1 MTPPEAQPADDD
13 RRPLEDA
20 AAAWVVRHERG
31 LDAAEQDAF
40 SDWLGADPRHRAAF
54 AEQRWSWEELDRL
67 NGLQSSAASVPD
79 ENLLAP
85 RRTTASRGWL
95 LASSAA
101 AAAAVVLVL
110 LAAPLSR
117 RPEPTLAPPAERL
130 ALCEE
135 RKLGDGTAVDLNRG
149 AVITVEFTATER
161 RVRLERGEAHFA
173 VAKDPARP
181 FVVEVEGVAVRAV
194 GTAFSVKRGA
204 DSVAVLVTEGTVAVN
219 SPAAAHS
226 KHAPLVTAGQK
237 AVVSLSPQAPA
248 TVIEAVAAAEME
260 ARLAWKPRLLEFD
273 EAPLVDIAAEFNRRN
288 PVRIEIADP
297 ALRARRLSATLRS
310 DNVEGFVRMLEAD
323 FGVAVSRPESGVI
336 ALWARRQPILRN

>member
-1 MTPPEAQPADDD
+1 MNPRDPDPGSATGTDA
-13 RRPLEDA
+13 A

-31 LDAAEQDAF
+31 LTAAEQDAF
-40 SDWLGADPRHRAAF
+40 SAWLAADPRHRAAF

-67 NGLQSSAASVPD
+67 NGLQTSVHAVPEETRPTARRFAAPIALAGI
-79 ENLLAP
+79 LLV
-85 RRTTASRGWL
+85 
-95 LASSAA
+95 AA
-101 AAAAVVLVL
+101 IVYLGFNRPPATEAAV
-110 LAAPLSR
+110 A
-117 RPEPTLAPPAERL
+117 TPPL

-135 RKLGDGTAVDLNRG
+135 AKLDDGSRVDLNRG
-149 AVITVEFTATER
+149 ASISVRFTLQER

-181 FVVEVEGVAVRAV
+181 FVVEVDGVAVRAV
-194 GTAFSVKRGA
+194 GTAFSVKRGV

-219 SPAAAHS
+219 SAAATNAER
-226 KHAPLVTAGQK
+226 APLVTAGQK

-273 EAPLVDIAAEFNRRN
+273 EAPLAEIAAEFNRRN
-288 PVRIEIADP
+288 PVRIEIASS
-297 ALRARRLSATLRS
+297 ALRTRRLSATLRS

-323 FGVAVSRPESGVI
+323 FGIAASRPQAGVI
-336 ALWARRQPILRN
+336 ELRPRW